1 LLFLETVGE
10 VCCHSIVILIYI
22 NFNFFSNIASI
33 VDALDTML
41 IMGLDKEY
49 EEALQFV
56 EKIDFYQS
64 KDSSK
69 GFETNIRYL
78 GGLLAA
84 NDLRPN
90 SMLVQK
96 AIEVTEA
103 TLIPLFVDTTSLSSK
118 VKVPLAYMNLNKY
131 VHIKKKE

>member
-1 LLFLETVGE
+1 M
-10 VCCHSIVILIYI
+10 I
-22 NFNFFSNIASI
+22 
-33 VDALDTML
+33 

-56 EKIDFYQS
+56 KKIDFS
-64 KDSSK
+64 KSNSPSK

-90 SMLVQK
+90 RILVQK
-96 AIEVTEA
+96 AIEVTEK
-103 TLIPLFVDTTSLSSK
+103 TLIPLFVESTSLGSK
-118 VKVPLAYMNLNKY
+118 VKVPLTNMDLKA
-131 VHIKKKE
+131 